1 MVFLISSYILA
12 VNHLVNT
19 ASLGHSFYFEDAID
33 TSIFPHLMVDKMDK
47 NTIYLFCHWIDV

>member
-19 ASLGHSFYFEDAID
+19 ASLGHSFYFEDVID

-47 NTIYLFCHWIDV
+47 NTMLFILSLD